1 MDHRTTALAVIARI
15 AKVDVERLSPETEL
29 VADLELDSAR
39 ALELLV
45 EIEDVLGTEL
55 SEEAAERLN
64 TVGDILAYIEEMQA
78 GSRGPGAPG

>member
-1 MDHRTTALAVIARI
+1 MDQRSTALAVIARV
-15 AKVDVERLSPETEL
+15 AKVDVATITPELEL

-45 EIEDVLGTEL
+45 ELEDALDAEI

-64 TVGDILAYIEEMQA
+64 TVGDVLSYIETLRVE
-78 GSRGPGAPG
+78 S